1 MNPSLPPPLLSPF
14 PFPPRSLD
22 RTSVSFIPVAVRSS
36 IVGGGQAKDPPSHTH
51 AAAAREGVVMARGV
65 KRRRRGGK
73 GESREDKSRSL
84 YFFFVVFNRFFFC
97 RFLFCSVF
105 GRCTPTLH
113 APAKVHRAVSCCRRF
128 HQGVNLVEISVVLV
142 VFRQGRSCLFG
153 RRVSAL
159 FRTLQ

>member
-1 MNPSLPPPLLSPF
+1 MGALKKYYKKNESLPPSTPSFAFSLPTALA
-14 PFPPRSLD
+14 LD

-84 YFFFVVFNRFFFC
+84 YFFLSF
-97 RFLFCSVF
+97 
-105 GRCTPTLH
+105 
-113 APAKVHRAVSCCRRF
+113 
-128 HQGVNLVEISVVLV
+128 
-142 VFRQGRSCLFG
+142 
-153 RRVSAL
+153 
-159 FRTLQ
+159 